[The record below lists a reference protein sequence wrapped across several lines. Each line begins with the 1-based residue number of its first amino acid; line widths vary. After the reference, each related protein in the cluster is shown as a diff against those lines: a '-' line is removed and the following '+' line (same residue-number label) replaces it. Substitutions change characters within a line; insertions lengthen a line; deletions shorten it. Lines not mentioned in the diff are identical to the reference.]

1 MELWVFQNS
10 NTPVLQHSNTPAL
23 FMGGDRELSIHRPAR
38 SQDR

>member
-1 MELWVFQNS
+1 MELWVFQI
-10 NTPVLQHSNTPAL
+10 PILQYSNTPAL